1 MHLSIRWTIFS
12 LTITTFFIKA
22 MIYLIAESFDFL
34 DIFSQRSPLPEK
46 STIDQGTYKF
56 ILAFCKFKKEKFPF
70 ILMFQK
76 LPISVCKYKVAFVR
90 MQSEPCPDKWIRI
103 KVNFPW
109 VLSVWIVYQRRLL
122 GSSPM
127 HYLVCGRVRTLK
139 IRLPNTLHCNIIFLD
154 NVEVQII

>member
-1 MHLSIRWTIFS
+1 
-12 LTITTFFIKA
+12 

-76 LPISVCKYKVAFVR
+76 LPISVCKYRVAFVR
-90 MQSEPCPDKWIRI
+90 MQSEPCPDK
-103 KVNFPW
+103 
-109 VLSVWIVYQRRLL
+109 
-122 GSSPM
+122 
-127 HYLVCGRVRTLK
+127 
-139 IRLPNTLHCNIIFLD
+139 
-154 NVEVQII
+154 